1 MTASYMYMP
10 SITALN
16 GHSAAFASISQNVSN
31 LTTSGFKNSETLFSD
46 LVTDRNGSIFSQFS
60 GIKPSTRNLVE
71 QQGTIISTN
80 RNLDVA
86 IDGTGFLV
94 TNTAFDGS
102 GDTLLTRAGS
112 MDLRVVGSAGAEQ
125 AFLADQN
132 GNFIQGWPSDGAGGF
147 SVGTDLGSLQ
157 PIRVDSGAVQS
168 AAVATSTAI
177 MSANLPAGSA
187 TGANFD
193 LSVGVFDDLGNSHAV
208 LFDFTKNA
216 ALDTWDVV
224 ATSPDGAVSAGSPF
238 AMTFDASGLIVSPAN
253 QTVGIAWTN
262 PATAAASSIAVDFSG
277 MTQFGGA
284 FTPRAVSS
292 NGNTVGTLLE
302 AKVNAAGE
310 IVGTFSNGL
319 TQGLAKLPLAI
330 VRNENGLTPRQGT
343 YFSLSPESGDLRLLE
358 ADQTSFGTFSP
369 QAIEESAADLA
380 TEFSKLIITQR
391 AYSSAAQTIKVVDEM
406 HQVATRLKG

>member
-31 LTTSGFKNSETLFSD
+31 LTTSGFKSSETLFSD
-46 LVTDRNGSIFSQFS
+46 IVTNRNGSIFSQFS
-60 GIKPSTRNLVE
+60 GIKPSTRNLIE
-71 QQGTIISTN
+71 QQGAIISTN

-102 GDTLLTRAGS
+102 GSTLLTRAGS
-112 MDLRVVGSAGAEQ
+112 IDLRVVGDPGAEQ
-125 AFLADQN
+125 SFLADQN
-132 GNFIQGWPSDGAGGF
+132 GNFIQGWPSNGAGGF
-147 SVGTDLGSLQ
+147 TIGSDVSSLQ

-168 AAVATSTAI
+168 AAVATTTAAL
-177 MSANLPAGSA
+177 SANLPAGSA
-187 TGANFD
+187 ASANFD
-193 LSVGVFDDLGNSHAV
+193 LSVGVFDDLGNSHAL

-224 ATSPDGAVSAGSPF
+224 ATTPDGAVSAGSPF
-238 AMTFDASGLIVSPAN
+238 AMSFDATGQIVSPAN
-253 QTVGIAWTN
+253 QAVGITWTN
-262 PATAAASSIAVDFSG
+262 PATAAASSVAVDFSG

-284 FTPRAVSS
+284 FTPRAITS
-292 NGNTVGTLLE
+292 NGNTVGTLID
-302 AKVNAAGE
+302 AKINAAGE
-310 IVGTFSNGL
+310 IVGRFSNGL
-319 TQGLAKLPLAI
+319 SQGLAKLPLAV
-330 VRNENGLTPRQGT
+330 VRNENGLTPQQGT
-343 YFSLSPESGDLRLLE
+343 NFSLSPESGALRLLE

-369 QAIEESAADLA
+369 QAIEESAVELA
-380 TEFSKLIITQR
+380 EEFSKLIITQR

>member
-1 MTASYMYMP
+1 MTASYLYMP

-46 LVTDRNGSIFSQFS
+46 LVGSKNGSAFGQFS
-60 GIKPSTRNLVE
+60 GIKPATRNLIE
-71 QQGTIISTN
+71 QQGSIISTN
-80 RNLDVA
+80 RSLDVA
-86 IDGTGFLV
+86 IDGAGFLV

-102 GDTLLTRAGS
+102 GETFLTRAGS
-112 MDLRVVGSAGAEQ
+112 IDLRVVGAPGAEQ
-125 AFLADQN
+125 TFLADQS
-132 GNFIQGWPSDGAGGF
+132 GNFLQGWPSDGAGGF
-147 SVGTDLGSLQ
+147 SIGTGLGSLQ
-157 PIRVDSGAVQS
+157 PIRVDTGAALS
-168 AAVATSTAI
+168 AAAATTTAT

-187 TGANFD
+187 TAANFD
-193 LSVGVFDDLGNSHAV
+193 LSVGVFDDLGNAHTL
-208 LFDFTKNA
+208 LFDFTKNV

-224 ATSPDGAVSAGSPF
+224 ATTPDGALSAGSPF
-238 AMTFDASGLIVSPAN
+238 SMTFDASGQIVSPAS
-253 QTVGIAWTN
+253 QTVGVTWAN

-284 FTPRAVSS
+284 FTPRAISS
-292 NGNTVGTLLE
+292 NGNTLGTLVD
-302 AKVNAAGE
+302 ATVNAAGE
-310 IVGTFSNGL
+310 IVGRFSNGL
-319 TQGLAKLPLAI
+319 TQGLAKLPLAV
-330 VRNENGLTPRQGT
+330 VRNPNGLTPQEGT
-343 YFSLSPESGDLRLLE
+343 NFSLSTNSGDLRLLE
-358 ADQTSFGTFSP
+358 ADQTAFGTFSP